1 MCDFDSIIA
10 CQLEVELQGGCIS
23 ASECQGI
30 SWKGRQCRKEMTRGA
45 ATAQADEEE
54 RDSIHA
60 TDHDAEDRR
69 LAAAAA
75 FTDGQRAALC
85 GLRRRLL
92 LNLGRLQRRREA
104 LTAQLQVDLET
115 LQPPAVHCA
124 CWLCSAGLL
133 ACAGMA
139 MEAARMSRCWCSTLS
154 R

>member
-1 MCDFDSIIA
+1 MAGSNSTGR
-10 CQLEVELQGGCIS
+10 LQHQT
-23 ASECQGI
+23 AGI
-30 SWKGRQCRKEMTRGA
+30 LS
-45 ATAQADEEE
+45 QADEEE

-104 LTAQLQVDLET
+104 LTAQLQVKLET
-115 LQPPAVHCA
+115 
-124 CWLCSAGLL
+124 
-133 ACAGMA
+133 
-139 MEAARMSRCWCSTLS
+139 
-154 R
+154 